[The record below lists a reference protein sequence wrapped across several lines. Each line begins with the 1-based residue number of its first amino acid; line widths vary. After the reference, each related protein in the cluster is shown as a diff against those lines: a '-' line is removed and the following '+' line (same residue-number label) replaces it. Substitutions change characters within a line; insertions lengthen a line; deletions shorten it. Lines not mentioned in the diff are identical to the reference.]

1 MLSKELVD
9 AVLDDWRTAPIGEQ
23 LRATLGLLEKLTLCP
38 GDIGPEDIAPLRAAG
53 VSDQAIEDAIY
64 VCAYFNV
71 VDRIADALGF
81 DIPSPE
87 GFAQGADSLLKRG
100 YG

>member
-1 MLSKELVD
+1 M
-9 AVLDDWRTAPIGEQ
+9 LDDWRTAPIGEK
-23 LRATLGLLEKLTLCP
+23 LRATLGFLEKLTLCP
-38 GDIGPEDIAPLRAAG
+38 SDIGPEDVAPLRAAG
-53 VSDQAIEDAIY
+53 LSDQAIEDAIY

-71 VDRIADALGF
+71 IDRVADALGF

-100 YG
+100 YS